1 MPNFLRS
8 SIRGHKSPELN
19 YNWFDAKRTRR
30 ILLTGTEVVTM
41 ADEDTVVLTPE
52 EKEKIL
58 KDSPEEEKQE
68 DEEDED

>member
-1 MPNFLRS
+1 
-8 SIRGHKSPELN
+8 
-19 YNWFDAKRTRR
+19 
-30 ILLTGTEVVTM
+30 M

-58 KDSPEEEKQE
+58 KDSPQEEKQE